1 MSVRIGLGF
10 RIAPHVRAYVS
21 APLGGHA
28 RRLAGHQGHAEQPDE
43 HIRLNDYQ
51 QGIKQVI
58 ATLLEM
64 AAV

>member
-28 RRLAGHQGHAEQPDE
+28 RRLAGHQGHAEQPGAGGYLVAFLFLCWALG
-43 HIRLNDYQ
+43 RCSS
-51 QGIKQVI
+51 G
-58 ATLLEM
+58 
-64 AAV
+64 